1 MIYFHFSYM
10 YMGVSVCGY
19 VHMSTASREVRRG
32 HLIPSAGVLGSSEL
46 PDVSSGN
53 ATLSLSKK
61 SRHT

>member
-1 MIYFHFSYM
+1 M

-19 VHMSTASREVRRG
+19 VHMSAASREVRRG